1 MAEFQG
7 LVDIDN
13 LIDNIASKKLEVG
26 FFEHSAYEDGT
37 PVAGV
42 ASVQEF
48 GSVANRIPPR
58 PFFNPALESNE
69 KKYAKLMAKNFEQ
82 VIEGNLT
89 TEQALGQIGEFA
101 KGDIQE
107 GIRAVDS
114 PPLSERT
121 IAARAKKNSEGKAS
135 TKPLVDTGL
144 MIQSVD
150 YEVSDV

>member
-1 MAEFQG
+1 MAEFKE
-7 LVDIDN
+7 LVDIDS
-13 LIDNIASKKLEVG
+13 LIDKIASKKLEVG
-26 FFEHSAYEDGT
+26 FFEHSRYKDGT

-58 PFFNPALESNE
+58 PFFNPAIEGNE
-69 KKYAKLMAKNFEQ
+69 KKYTKLMAKNFER

-89 TEQALGQIGEFA
+89 TEQALGQLGEFA
-101 KGDIQE
+101 KGDIQQS
-107 GIRAVDS
+107 IRAVDS

-121 IAARAKKNSEGKAS
+121 LAARARKNSKGKAS

-150 YEVSDV
+150 HEVSDV

>member
-1 MAEFQG
+1 MAEFQE

-13 LIDNIASKKLEVG
+13 LIDKITSKKLEVG

-48 GSVANRIPPR
+48 GSVANNIPPR
-58 PFFNPALESNE
+58 PFFNPTLEDNE
-69 KKYAKLMAKNFEQ
+69 KKYAKIMAKNFEN
-82 VIEGNLT
+82 ILEGKTNT
-89 TEQALGQIGEFA
+89 SQALGQIGEFV

-107 GIRAVDS
+107 SIRAVTS
-114 PPLSERT
+114 PTLSKRT
-121 IAARAKKNSEGKAS
+121 IAARAKKNSKGKAS
-135 TKPLVDTGL
+135 AKPLVDTGL

>member
-1 MAEFQG
+1 MAEFQE

-13 LIDNIASKKLEVG
+13 LIDKIASKKLEVG

-48 GSVANRIPPR
+48 GSVANNIPPR
-58 PFFNPALESNE
+58 PFFNPAIEKNE
-69 KKYAKLMAKNFEQ
+69 AKYSKIMAKSLEG
-82 VIEGNLT
+82 VIEGKKSV
-89 TEQALGQIGEFA
+89 EQSLSQLGAIV
-101 KGDIQE
+101 KGDIQTS
-107 GIRAVDS
+107 ISQVQS
-114 PPLSERT
+114 PPLSPRT
-121 IAARAKKNSEGKAS
+121 IKARANKSGKSS

>member
-1 MAEFQG
+1 MAEFKE

-13 LIDNIASKKLEVG
+13 LIDKIASKKLEVG

-48 GSVANRIPPR
+48 GSVANHIPPR
-58 PFFNPALESNE
+58 PFFNPAIESNE
-69 KKYAKLMAKNFEQ
+69 KKYAKIMAKNFEQ

-89 TEQALGQIGEFA
+89 TEQALGRLGEFA

-107 GIRAVDS
+107 SIRAVDS

-121 IAARAKKNSEGKAS
+121 IARRAEKHSKGKFS

>member
-1 MAEFQG
+1 MAEFKE

-13 LIDNIASKKLEVG
+13 LIDKIASKKLEVG

-42 ASVQEF
+42 ASIQEF
-48 GSVANRIPPR
+48 GSVANHIPPR
-58 PFFNPALESNE
+58 PFFNPALEENE
-69 KKYAKLMAKNFEQ
+69 QKYAKIMAKNFEN
-82 VIEGNLT
+82 ILEGKIDAS
-89 TEQALGQIGEFA
+89 QALGQIGEFV
-101 KGDIQE
+101 KGDIQQS
-107 GIRAVDS
+107 IRAVDS

-121 IAARAKKNSEGKAS
+121 IAARAKKNSKGKAS

-144 MIQSVD
+144 MIQSVS